1 MPYRVVKQL
10 KPAPTSSVD
19 RHGKSM
25 TDPGWASRN
34 VYVAKLSGSADQL
47 WEFSG
52 SNALSGYRSIKKTFF
67 TNLSLYLSSHKT
79 INKIGEYSYG

>member
-1 MPYRVVKQL
+1 MPYRIVKQL

-52 SNALSGYRSIKKTFF
+52 SNALSASNAKAAE
-67 TNLSLYLSSHKT
+67 LSGSDSSGRLYKV
-79 INKIGEYSYG
+79 IEV

>member
-19 RHGKSM
+19 RNGNSM
-25 TDPGWASRN
+25 NDPAWASRN
-34 VYVAKLSGSADQL
+34 IWVGKLSGSNDQV

-52 SNALSGYRSIKKTFF
+52 SNAEAQNHCTGSQGCGWSFSWELLI
-67 TNLSLYLSSHKT
+67 
-79 INKIGEYSYG
+79 